1 MLNRHKFSLIFC
13 CILSD
18 FTAIIVSDIALL
30 KFVRTAEVNW
40 SPFLTN
46 NIIFLSVLTWIFSTL
61 YFKLYSI
68 ETTFNLVAFY
78 RNTWR
83 SFFLHSILRHSI
95 IFLILGTSQFHL
107 DINANIFQLTF
118 WALYIVLS
126 RGFIT
131 LLLFKIKSRL
141 NKLFNVA
148 IWGFNKTSIELA
160 AVLESNVTF
169 INFKGIINEE
179 CNEVFTTEE
188 DFKISLTSAI
198 TQAHEDK
205 IDELYVV
212 TASDYITDLNYYF
225 ELADNY
231 CMRLKFIPD
240 FSDISSE
247 PFTTSNF
254 NNFQVIKPR
263 HEPLQNAYN
272 RLVKR
277 IFDIVISLLVI
288 IFILSWLY
296 PILACIIKYQS
307 KGPVLFKQMR
317 TGKKNKVFWC
327 YKFRSMKINEFS
339 DTNQAQKGD
348 DRITSIGK
356 FIRKTSIDE
365 LPQFFNVIQGDM
377 SIVGPR
383 PHMIKHTKDYNDL
396 ISNFMVRHF
405 VKPGIT
411 GLAQVSG
418 YRGETKKVSDMKRR
432 VKADIE
438 YVQHWNLIKD
448 IKICFLTIIVTF
460 KGDKN
465 AF

>member
-18 FTAIIVSDIALL
+18 FIAIIVSDIALL
-30 KFVRTAEVNW
+30 KFVRTAHVYW

-83 SFFLHSILRHSI
+83 SFFLHSILRQSV

-107 DINANIFQLTF
+107 DISANIFQLTF
-118 WALYIVLS
+118 WALYILLS

-179 CNEVFTTEE
+179 SNEVFTTEE
-188 DFKISLTSAI
+188 DFKHSLTKAI

-212 TASDYITDLNYYF
+212 TASEHITDLNYYF

-277 IFDIVISLLVI
+277 IFDIVISFLVI

-296 PILACIIKYQS
+296 PILACIIKCQS

-327 YKFRSMKINEFS
+327 YKFRSMQINEFS

-377 SIVGPR
+377 SVVGPR